1 LSCKVPTATL
11 LCMVVARSSVML
23 RGVLD
28 LCLLALLQTGELYG
42 YEIADRLRERQLDVG
57 DGSIYPLLAR
67 LERAG
72 DVMAVR
78 RPSADGPDRRYWT
91 LTAAGLVT
99 LRAGQRD
106 WTEMSAAV
114 DAIFAS
120 TADQAGAKK

>member
-1 LSCKVPTATL
+1 
-11 LCMVVARSSVML
+11 ML

-42 YEIADRLRERQLDVG
+42 YEIATRLRERQLDVG

-72 DVMAVR
+72 DVRAVK

-91 LTAAGLVT
+91 LTSAGRAT
-99 LRAGQRD
+99 LRSGQQDWAG
-106 WTEMSAAV
+106 MSAAV
-114 DAIFAS
+114 DAILTSA
-120 TADQAGAKK
+120 ADQAGAKK

>member
-1 LSCKVPTATL
+1 
-11 LCMVVARSSVML
+11 MVVARSSVML

-28 LCLLALLQTGELYG
+28 LCLLALLQAGELYG
-42 YEIADRLRERQLDVG
+42 YEIADRLRERHLDVG

-72 DVMAVR
+72 DVRAVR

-91 LTAAGLVT
+91 LTAAGRST
-99 LRAGQRD
+99 LRAGSAD

-114 DAIFAS
+114 EAILTS
-120 TADQAGAKK
+120 TSNQAGAKK